1 MKSGFVAVAGR
12 PNVGKSTLVNAL
24 TGTKVAIVSDKPHTT
39 RHQIR
44 GVYTTDEAQLV
55 LVDLP
60 GWQKP
65 IDTLTERMQ
74 GRVDETIAGDVDVV
88 LVVVS
93 ARERIGAGDRFVA
106 RRVFSLE
113 VPVIIVV
120 NKIDRL
126 KAGHIASQ
134 MKEAATLGEFH
145 ALHPVSAVT
154 GDGIDELR
162 SDLISLLPEGPMY
175 YPAETDT
182 DMSDEARIAEL
193 VREQA
198 LKLLKEELPHAI
210 TAEVVEVEGK
220 HVHVRLY
227 TETESQKQILI
238 GKGGSMVR
246 EIAGEGLAEVAA
258 QRDDARAAGPLMAL
272 LRRIGDEIVVTL
284 NDLEKTGALRG
295 DVHVPFSAVRSVRVS
310 TSPFVDLQGM
320 RAPGT
325 GIPGVI
331 ALGTWRSKGA
341 KDFVAVYR
349 GGPAVVVE
357 LEGAEFRRLVVS
369 AHDAVAVAELLR
381 S

>member
-44 GVYTTDEAQLV
+44 GVRTTEDSQLI

-74 GRVDETIAGDVDVV
+74 GRVDETIASDVDVV
-88 LVVVS
+88 MLVVS
-93 ARERIGAGDRFVA
+93 ARERIGAGDHFVA
-106 RRVFSLE
+106 RRVFSLG

-120 NKIDRL
+120 NKVDRL
-126 KAGHIASQ
+126 KSGHIASQ
-134 MKEAATLGEFH
+134 MKEAATLGDFH

-182 DMSDEARIAEL
+182 DMSVEARIAEL

-198 LKLLKEELPHAI
+198 LRLLKEELPHAI
-210 TAEVVEVEGK
+210 TAEVVEIEDK

-246 EIAGEGLAEVAA
+246 EIG
-258 QRDDARAAGPLMAL
+258 RTAR
-272 LRRIGDEIVVTL
+272 
-284 NDLEKTGALRG
+284 
-295 DVHVPFSAVRSVRVS
+295 
-310 TSPFVDLQGM
+310 PFVEQLLGHHVYLQLQVKASPKWRRNQTM
-320 RAPGT
+320 LER
-325 GIPGVI
+325 
-331 ALGTWRSKGA
+331 LG
-341 KDFVAVYR
+341 
-349 GGPAVVVE
+349 
-357 LEGAEFRRLVVS
+357 L
-369 AHDAVAVAELLR
+369 
-381 S
+381 